1 MQGLFDLEYHEEK
14 IKKYQPPLNRLNDVI
29 NWELFRKSI
38 EEALYVKPKGLGGR
52 PPFDKVMLFKILIL
66 QRYYNLSDDQT
77 EFQINDRT
85 SL

>member
-14 IKKYQPPLNRLNDVI
+14 IKKYQPPLNQLNDVI
-29 NWELFRKSI
+29 NWELFRKPI

-85 SL
+85 SF